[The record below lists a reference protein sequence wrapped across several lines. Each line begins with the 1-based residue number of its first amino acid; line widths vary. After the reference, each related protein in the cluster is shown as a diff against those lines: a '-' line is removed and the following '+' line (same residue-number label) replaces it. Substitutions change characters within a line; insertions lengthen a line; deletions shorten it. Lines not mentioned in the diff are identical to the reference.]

1 MDDLVSQKKTPFEV
15 RNDSQ
20 ALNAITLSLIYG
32 ERMVFKKF
40 YERVLEWTDIP
51 SEQKAVLQ
59 LVSLFGLEIIRKY
72 LSVLYEGGFLVGP
85 QPTKLYHD
93 AILHLLP
100 EIKRNA
106 ISLVDTI
113 APPDFLI
120 NSPLGMSDGNI
131 YKHLQSTIM
140 TAPGALERVSWWKDV
155 VVWKE
160 AKL

>member
-1 MDDLVSQKKTPFEV
+1 MDDQVALKKTPFEV

-20 ALNAITLSLIYG
+20 ALNAITLSLVYG

-40 YERVLEWTDIP
+40 YERVLEWEDIP
-51 SEQKAVLQ
+51 DERAAVLK

-72 LSVLYEGGFLVGP
+72 LSVLYEGGFLVGAH
-85 QPTKLYHD
+85 PTKLYQD
-93 AILHLLP
+93 AILQLLP

-120 NSPLGMSDGNI
+120 NSPLGMSDGNV
-131 YKHLQSTIM
+131 YKHLQSTLM
-140 TAPGALERVSWWKDV
+140 TAPGALQRVSWWKDV